1 MDIKAT
7 AERLRALASGDTKR
21 SKAAQLRDVIND
33 VEVALAAGVSRSAV
47 IEELAKQGLTMTLA
61 TFATTLTRIRKK
73 HGKHTNLSASA
84 ISQPQKREEESRK
97 MDSSSNPSGRTGSH
111 DPAELDKIMR
121 STPDLVALAKLGKGT
136 KK

>member
-47 IEELAKQGLTMTLA
+47 IEELAKQGLTMTLVS
-61 TFATTLTRIRKK
+61 FATPLTRLR
-73 HGKHTNLSASA
+73 
-84 ISQPQKREEESRK
+84 Q
-97 MDSSSNPSGRTGSH
+97 
-111 DPAELDKIMR
+111 
-121 STPDLVALAKLGKGT
+121 
-136 KK
+136 

>member
-7 AERLRALASGDTKR
+7 AERLRALASSDPKR

-47 IEELAKQGLTMTLA
+47 IEELARQGLTMTLA

-73 HGKHTNLSASA
+73 HGKPAMNLD
-84 ISQPQKREEESRK
+84 RF
-97 MDSSSNPSGRTGSH
+97 SSGWNY
-111 DPAELDKIMR
+111 
-121 STPDLVALAKLGKGT
+121 GT
-136 KK
+136 V